1 MRIGFHSIK
10 VHNVLTEIRYD
21 STEIN
26 KIRYNR
32 TAFMLSRVRGERVMA
47 DMVQDNLCCSRS
59 VVDWAKVTRSLLG
72 AVSFPVIGLLV
83 PYGMSKQGIH
93 DIFPYFFH
101 RNRHCE
107 PASLQGERQR
117 YVIDAENGM
126 LEFPGGGIKV
136 QNWTSHFN
144 PLYLFQEFMRH
155 KIALAEIREIHP
167 PLNMRQTVYGNGRSR
182 ASVPSRIELNG
193 DFSAVSLSF
202 RSKEKRDE
210 LYLALVRVH
219 HIPAR
224 RYDGFNNPLFFFP
237 ISICGRS
244 PLYRIANLE
253 VFHITPPFPSIY
265 RRLPER
271 QSSNH

>member
-1 MRIGFHSIK
+1 
-10 VHNVLTEIRYD
+10 
-21 STEIN
+21 
-26 KIRYNR
+26 
-32 TAFMLSRVRGERVMA
+32 MA

-59 VVDWAKVTRSLLG
+59 VVDWPKVTRSLLG

-167 PLNMRQTVYGNGRSR
+167 PLNMRQTVYGNGRCVR
-182 ASVPSRIELNG
+182 AYQAGSNSTAILAPFRFPSE
-193 DFSAVSLSF
+193 
-202 RSKEKRDE
+202 SKEKRDE
-210 LYLALVRVH
+210 PY
-219 HIPAR
+219 PSPQKAR
-224 RYDGFNNPLFFFP
+224 RFSPIAEYTPLRVGSHYSCINHALSQAF
-237 ISICGRS
+237 S
-244 PLYRIANLE
+244 PVPLLSAGI
-253 VFHITPPFPSIY
+253 
-265 RRLPER
+265 
-271 QSSNH
+271 Q

>member
-1 MRIGFHSIK
+1 
-10 VHNVLTEIRYD
+10 
-21 STEIN
+21 
-26 KIRYNR
+26 
-32 TAFMLSRVRGERVMA
+32 MA

-59 VVDWAKVTRSLLG
+59 VVDWPKVTRSLLG

-193 DFSAVSLSF
+193 DFGAVSLSF

-210 LYLALVRVH
+210 PY
-219 HIPAR
+219 PSPQKAR
-224 RYDGFNNPLFFFP
+224 RFPPIAEYTRLRVGSHYSCINHALSQAFSPVPLLSAG
-237 ISICGRS
+237 I
-244 PLYRIANLE
+244 
-253 VFHITPPFPSIY
+253 
-265 RRLPER
+265 
-271 QSSNH
+271 Q

>member
-1 MRIGFHSIK
+1 
-10 VHNVLTEIRYD
+10 
-21 STEIN
+21 
-26 KIRYNR
+26 
-32 TAFMLSRVRGERVMA
+32 MA

-93 DIFPYFFH
+93 DIFPYIFH

-126 LEFPGGGIKV
+126 LEFPDGGIKV

-193 DFSAVSLSF
+193 DFGTVSLSF

-210 LYLALVRVH
+210 PY
-219 HIPAR
+219 PSPQKAR
-224 RYDGFNNPLFFFP
+224 RFPPIAEYTPLRVGSHYSCINHALSQAF
-237 ISICGRS
+237 S
-244 PLYRIANLE
+244 PVPLLSAGI
-253 VFHITPPFPSIY
+253 
-265 RRLPER
+265 
-271 QSSNH
+271 Q

>member
-1 MRIGFHSIK
+1 
-10 VHNVLTEIRYD
+10 
-21 STEIN
+21 
-26 KIRYNR
+26 
-32 TAFMLSRVRGERVMA
+32 MLSRVRGERVMA

-126 LEFPGGGIKV
+126 LEFPDGGIKV

-193 DFSAVSLSF
+193 DFGTVSLSF

-210 LYLALVRVH
+210 PY
-219 HIPAR
+219 PSPQKAR
-224 RYDGFNNPLFFFP
+224 RFPPIAEYTPLRVGSHYSCINHALSQAF
-237 ISICGRS
+237 S
-244 PLYRIANLE
+244 PVPLLSAGI
-253 VFHITPPFPSIY
+253 
-265 RRLPER
+265 
-271 QSSNH
+271 Q

>member
-1 MRIGFHSIK
+1 
-10 VHNVLTEIRYD
+10 
-21 STEIN
+21 
-26 KIRYNR
+26 
-32 TAFMLSRVRGERVMA
+32 MLSRVRGERVMA

-83 PYGMSKQGIH
+83 PYGMLKQGIH
-93 DIFPYFFH
+93 DIFPYFFIAIGIVNLLLF
-101 RNRHCE
+101 RVN
-107 PASLQGERQR
+107 AKG

-193 DFSAVSLSF
+193 DFGAVSLSF

-210 LYLALVRVH
+210 LYLALVRIH
-219 HIPAR
+219 HIGGSSPRDEPYPSPQKAR
-224 RYDGFNNPLFFFP
+224 RFPPIAEYTRLRVGSHYSCINHALSQAFSPVPLLSAG
-237 ISICGRS
+237 I
-244 PLYRIANLE
+244 
-253 VFHITPPFPSIY
+253 
-265 RRLPER
+265 
-271 QSSNH
+271 Q

>member
-59 VVDWAKVTRSLLG
+59 VVDWPKVTRSLLG
-72 AVSFPVIGLLV
+72 AVSFLVIGLLV
-83 PYGMSKQGIH
+83 LYGMSKQGIH

-117 YVIDAENGM
+117 I
-126 LEFPGGGIKV
+126 
-136 QNWTSHFN
+136 
-144 PLYLFQEFMRH
+144 RH
-155 KIALAEIREIHP
+155 RRRKRYAGVSGRRHQSPKLDVALQP
-167 PLNMRQTVYGNGRSR
+167 PL
-182 ASVPSRIELNG
+182 SVSGIHE
-193 DFSAVSLSF
+193 A
-202 RSKEKRDE
+202 
-210 LYLALVRVH
+210 
-219 HIPAR
+219 
-224 RYDGFNNPLFFFP
+224 
-237 ISICGRS
+237 
-244 PLYRIANLE
+244 
-253 VFHITPPFPSIY
+253 
-265 RRLPER
+265 
-271 QSSNH
+271 

>member
-1 MRIGFHSIK
+1 
-10 VHNVLTEIRYD
+10 
-21 STEIN
+21 
-26 KIRYNR
+26 
-32 TAFMLSRVRGERVMA
+32 MA
-47 DMVQDNLCCSRS
+47 DTVQDNLCCSRS
-59 VVDWAKVTRSLLG
+59 VVDWPKVTRSLLG

-155 KIALAEIREIHP
+155 KIALAEIREIHEANG
-167 PLNMRQTVYGNGRSR
+167 LRQWPFACERTKQDRTQ
-182 ASVPSRIELNG
+182 
-193 DFSAVSLSF
+193 
-202 RSKEKRDE
+202 
-210 LYLALVRVH
+210 
-219 HIPAR
+219 R
-224 RYDGFNNPLFFFP
+224 RFWHRFAFLP
-237 ISICGRS
+237 IKGK
-244 PLYRIANLE
+244 
-253 VFHITPPFPSIY
+253 TG
-265 RRLPER
+265 
-271 QSSNH
+271 

>member
-1 MRIGFHSIK
+1 
-10 VHNVLTEIRYD
+10 
-21 STEIN
+21 
-26 KIRYNR
+26 
-32 TAFMLSRVRGERVMA
+32 MA

-117 YVIDAENGM
+117 YVIHAENGM

-193 DFSAVSLSF
+193 DFGAVSLSF

-210 LYLALVRVH
+210 PY
-219 HIPAR
+219 PSPQKAR
-224 RYDGFNNPLFFFP
+224 RFPPIAEYTPLRVGSHYSCINHALSQAF
-237 ISICGRS
+237 S
-244 PLYRIANLE
+244 PVPLLSAGI
-253 VFHITPPFPSIY
+253 
-265 RRLPER
+265 
-271 QSSNH
+271 Q

>member
-1 MRIGFHSIK
+1 
-10 VHNVLTEIRYD
+10 
-21 STEIN
+21 
-26 KIRYNR
+26 
-32 TAFMLSRVRGERVMA
+32 MA

-126 LEFPGGGIKV
+126 LEFPDGGIKV

-193 DFSAVSLSF
+193 DFGTVSLSF

-210 LYLALVRVH
+210 PY
-219 HIPAR
+219 PSPQKAR
-224 RYDGFNNPLFFFP
+224 RFPPIAEYTPLRVGSHYSCINHALSQAF
-237 ISICGRS
+237 S
-244 PLYRIANLE
+244 PVPLLSAGI
-253 VFHITPPFPSIY
+253 
-265 RRLPER
+265 
-271 QSSNH
+271 Q

>member
-1 MRIGFHSIK
+1 M
-10 VHNVLTEIRYD
+10 
-21 STEIN
+21 
-26 KIRYNR
+26 
-32 TAFMLSRVRGERVMA
+32 
-47 DMVQDNLCCSRS
+47 
-59 VVDWAKVTRSLLG
+59 
-72 AVSFPVIGLLV
+72 IGLLV

-193 DFSAVSLSF
+193 DFGTVSLSF

-210 LYLALVRVH
+210 PY
-219 HIPAR
+219 PSPQKAR
-224 RYDGFNNPLFFFP
+224 RFPPIAEYTPLRVGSHYSCINHALSQAF
-237 ISICGRS
+237 S
-244 PLYRIANLE
+244 PVPLLSAGI
-253 VFHITPPFPSIY
+253 
-265 RRLPER
+265 
-271 QSSNH
+271 Q

>member
-1 MRIGFHSIK
+1 
-10 VHNVLTEIRYD
+10 
-21 STEIN
+21 
-26 KIRYNR
+26 
-32 TAFMLSRVRGERVMA
+32 MA

-193 DFSAVSLSF
+193 DFGAVSLSF

-210 LYLALVRVH
+210 LYLA
-219 HIPAR
+219 
-224 RYDGFNNPLFFFP
+224 
-237 ISICGRS
+237 
-244 PLYRIANLE
+244 
-253 VFHITPPFPSIY
+253 
-265 RRLPER
+265 
-271 QSSNH
+271 

>member
-1 MRIGFHSIK
+1 
-10 VHNVLTEIRYD
+10 
-21 STEIN
+21 
-26 KIRYNR
+26 
-32 TAFMLSRVRGERVMA
+32 MA

-155 KIALAEIREIHP
+155 KIALAEIREI
-167 PLNMRQTVYGNGRSR
+167 
-182 ASVPSRIELNG
+182 
-193 DFSAVSLSF
+193 
-202 RSKEKRDE
+202 
-210 LYLALVRVH
+210 
-219 HIPAR
+219 
-224 RYDGFNNPLFFFP
+224 
-237 ISICGRS
+237 
-244 PLYRIANLE
+244 
-253 VFHITPPFPSIY
+253 
-265 RRLPER
+265 
-271 QSSNH
+271 

>member
-1 MRIGFHSIK
+1 
-10 VHNVLTEIRYD
+10 
-21 STEIN
+21 
-26 KIRYNR
+26 
-32 TAFMLSRVRGERVMA
+32 MA

-193 DFSAVSLSF
+193 DFGAVSLSF
-202 RSKEKRDE
+202 RSKDKRDE
-210 LYLALVRVH
+210 PY
-219 HIPAR
+219 PSPQKAR
-224 RYDGFNNPLFFFP
+224 RFPPIAEYTPLRVGSHYSCINHALSQAF
-237 ISICGRS
+237 S
-244 PLYRIANLE
+244 PVPLLSAGI
-253 VFHITPPFPSIY
+253 
-265 RRLPER
+265 
-271 QSSNH
+271 Q

>member
-1 MRIGFHSIK
+1 
-10 VHNVLTEIRYD
+10 
-21 STEIN
+21 
-26 KIRYNR
+26 
-32 TAFMLSRVRGERVMA
+32 MLSRVRGERVMA

-59 VVDWAKVTRSLLG
+59 VVDWPKVTRSLLG
-72 AVSFPVIGLLV
+72 AVSFLVIGLLV

-193 DFSAVSLSF
+193 DFGAVSLSF

-210 LYLALVRVH
+210 PY
-219 HIPAR
+219 PSPQKAR
-224 RYDGFNNPLFFFP
+224 RFPPIAEYTRLRVGSHYSCINHALSQAFSPVPLLSAG
-237 ISICGRS
+237 I
-244 PLYRIANLE
+244 
-253 VFHITPPFPSIY
+253 
-265 RRLPER
+265 
-271 QSSNH
+271 Q

>member
-1 MRIGFHSIK
+1 
-10 VHNVLTEIRYD
+10 
-21 STEIN
+21 
-26 KIRYNR
+26 
-32 TAFMLSRVRGERVMA
+32 MA

-126 LEFPGGGIKV
+126 LEFPGGGIKD

-193 DFSAVSLSF
+193 DFGAVSLSF

-210 LYLALVRVH
+210 PY
-219 HIPAR
+219 PSPQKAR
-224 RYDGFNNPLFFFP
+224 RFPPIAEYTPLRVGSHYSCINHALSQAF
-237 ISICGRS
+237 S
-244 PLYRIANLE
+244 PVPLLSAGI
-253 VFHITPPFPSIY
+253 
-265 RRLPER
+265 
-271 QSSNH
+271 Q

>member
-1 MRIGFHSIK
+1 
-10 VHNVLTEIRYD
+10 
-21 STEIN
+21 
-26 KIRYNR
+26 
-32 TAFMLSRVRGERVMA
+32 MA

-59 VVDWAKVTRSLLG
+59 VVDWPKVTRSLLG

-144 PLYLFQEFMRH
+144 PF
-155 KIALAEIREIHP
+155 IC
-167 PLNMRQTVYGNGRSR
+167 
-182 ASVPSRIELNG
+182 
-193 DFSAVSLSF
+193 F
-202 RSKEKRDE
+202 RNS
-210 LYLALVRVH
+210 
-219 HIPAR
+219 
-224 RYDGFNNPLFFFP
+224 
-237 ISICGRS
+237 
-244 PLYRIANLE
+244 
-253 VFHITPPFPSIY
+253 
-265 RRLPER
+265 
-271 QSSNH
+271 

>member
-1 MRIGFHSIK
+1 MSCTACRSKAYMTFFPIFFIAIGIVNLLLF
-10 VHNVLTEIRYD
+10 
-21 STEIN
+21 
-26 KIRYNR
+26 
-32 TAFMLSRVRGERVMA
+32 RV
-47 DMVQDNLCCSRS
+47 N
-59 VVDWAKVTRSLLG
+59 AK
-72 AVSFPVIGLLV
+72 
-83 PYGMSKQGIH
+83 
-93 DIFPYFFH
+93 
-101 RNRHCE
+101 E
-107 PASLQGERQR
+107 

-193 DFSAVSLSF
+193 DFGAVSLSF

-219 HIPAR
+219 HI
-224 RYDGFNNPLFFFP
+224 
-237 ISICGRS
+237 GRLI
-244 PLYRIANLE
+244 P
-253 VFHITPPFPSIY
+253 TG
-265 RRLPER
+265 
-271 QSSNH
+271 

>member
-1 MRIGFHSIK
+1 
-10 VHNVLTEIRYD
+10 
-21 STEIN
+21 
-26 KIRYNR
+26 
-32 TAFMLSRVRGERVMA
+32 MLSRVRGERVMA

-59 VVDWAKVTRSLLG
+59 VVDWPKVTRSLLG

-193 DFSAVSLSF
+193 DFGAVSLSF

-210 LYLALVRVH
+210 PY
-219 HIPAR
+219 PSPQKAR
-224 RYDGFNNPLFFFP
+224 RFSPIAEYTPLRVGSHYSCINHALSQAF
-237 ISICGRS
+237 S
-244 PLYRIANLE
+244 PVPLLSAGI
-253 VFHITPPFPSIY
+253 
-265 RRLPER
+265 
-271 QSSNH
+271 Q

>member
-1 MRIGFHSIK
+1 
-10 VHNVLTEIRYD
+10 
-21 STEIN
+21 
-26 KIRYNR
+26 
-32 TAFMLSRVRGERVMA
+32 MA

-59 VVDWAKVTRSLLG
+59 VVDWPKVTRSLLG
-72 AVSFPVIGLLV
+72 AVSFLVIGLLV
-83 PYGMSKQGIH
+83 LYGMSKQGIH

-193 DFSAVSLSF
+193 DFGAVSLSF

-210 LYLALVRVH
+210 PY
-219 HIPAR
+219 PSPQKAR
-224 RYDGFNNPLFFFP
+224 RFPPIAEYTRLRVGSHYSCINHALSQAFSPVPLLSAG
-237 ISICGRS
+237 I
-244 PLYRIANLE
+244 
-253 VFHITPPFPSIY
+253 
-265 RRLPER
+265 
-271 QSSNH
+271 Q

>member
-1 MRIGFHSIK
+1 
-10 VHNVLTEIRYD
+10 
-21 STEIN
+21 
-26 KIRYNR
+26 
-32 TAFMLSRVRGERVMA
+32 MA

-59 VVDWAKVTRSLLG
+59 VVDWPKVTRSLLG
-72 AVSFPVIGLLV
+72 AVSFLVIGLLV

-193 DFSAVSLSF
+193 DFGAVSLSF

-210 LYLALVRVH
+210 PY
-219 HIPAR
+219 PSPQKAR
-224 RYDGFNNPLFFFP
+224 RFPPIAEYTRLRVGSHYSCINHALSQAFSPVPLLSAG
-237 ISICGRS
+237 I
-244 PLYRIANLE
+244 
-253 VFHITPPFPSIY
+253 
-265 RRLPER
+265 
-271 QSSNH
+271 Q

>member
-1 MRIGFHSIK
+1 
-10 VHNVLTEIRYD
+10 
-21 STEIN
+21 
-26 KIRYNR
+26 
-32 TAFMLSRVRGERVMA
+32 MA

-193 DFSAVSLSF
+193 DFGAVSLSF

-253 VFHITPPFPSIY
+253 VFHITPPCPSIY

>member
-1 MRIGFHSIK
+1 M
-10 VHNVLTEIRYD
+10 T
-21 STEIN
+21 
-26 KIRYNR
+26 
-32 TAFMLSRVRGERVMA
+32 

-193 DFSAVSLSF
+193 DFGTVSLSF

-210 LYLALVRVH
+210 PY
-219 HIPAR
+219 PSPQKAR
-224 RYDGFNNPLFFFP
+224 RFPPIAEYTPLRVGSHYSCINHALSQAF
-237 ISICGRS
+237 S
-244 PLYRIANLE
+244 PVPLLSAGI
-253 VFHITPPFPSIY
+253 
-265 RRLPER
+265 
-271 QSSNH
+271 Q

>member
-26 KIRYNR
+26 KIRYDR

-126 LEFPGGGIKV
+126 LEF
-136 QNWTSHFN
+136 
-144 PLYLFQEFMRH
+144 MRH

-193 DFSAVSLSF
+193 DFGAVSLSF

-219 HIPAR
+219 HI
-224 RYDGFNNPLFFFP
+224 
-237 ISICGRS
+237 GRLI
-244 PLYRIANLE
+244 P
-253 VFHITPPFPSIY
+253 TG
-265 RRLPER
+265 
-271 QSSNH
+271 

>member
-1 MRIGFHSIK
+1 
-10 VHNVLTEIRYD
+10 
-21 STEIN
+21 
-26 KIRYNR
+26 
-32 TAFMLSRVRGERVMA
+32 MA
-47 DMVQDNLCCSRS
+47 DTVQDNLCCSRS

-193 DFSAVSLSF
+193 DFGAVSLSF

-210 LYLALVRVH
+210 PY
-219 HIPAR
+219 PSPQKAR
-224 RYDGFNNPLFFFP
+224 RFPPIAEYTRLRVGSHYSCINHALSQAFSPVPLLSAG
-237 ISICGRS
+237 I
-244 PLYRIANLE
+244 
-253 VFHITPPFPSIY
+253 
-265 RRLPER
+265 
-271 QSSNH
+271 Q

>member
-1 MRIGFHSIK
+1 M
-10 VHNVLTEIRYD
+10 
-21 STEIN
+21 
-26 KIRYNR
+26 
-32 TAFMLSRVRGERVMA
+32 
-47 DMVQDNLCCSRS
+47 
-59 VVDWAKVTRSLLG
+59 TRSLLG

-126 LEFPGGGIKV
+126 LEFPDGGIKV

-193 DFSAVSLSF
+193 DFGTVSLSF

-210 LYLALVRVH
+210 PYPSPQKARRFPPIAEYTPLRVGTT
-219 HIPAR
+219 IPASIMHYHR
-224 RYDGFNNPLFFFP
+224 PFPRSPPDRQGFNKDESL
-237 ISICGRS
+237 
-244 PLYRIANLE
+244 
-253 VFHITPPFPSIY
+253 
-265 RRLPER
+265 
-271 QSSNH
+271 

>member
-1 MRIGFHSIK
+1 
-10 VHNVLTEIRYD
+10 
-21 STEIN
+21 
-26 KIRYNR
+26 
-32 TAFMLSRVRGERVMA
+32 MA

-193 DFSAVSLSF
+193 DFGAVSLSF

-210 LYLALVRVH
+210 PY
-219 HIPAR
+219 PSPQKAR
-224 RYDGFNNPLFFFP
+224 RFPPIAEYTPLRVGSHYSCINHALSQAF
-237 ISICGRS
+237 S
-244 PLYRIANLE
+244 PVPLLSAGIR
-253 VFHITPPFPSIY
+253 
-265 RRLPER
+265 
-271 QSSNH
+271 

>member
-1 MRIGFHSIK
+1 
-10 VHNVLTEIRYD
+10 
-21 STEIN
+21 
-26 KIRYNR
+26 
-32 TAFMLSRVRGERVMA
+32 MLSRVRGERVMA

-193 DFSAVSLSF
+193 DFGTVSLSF

-210 LYLALVRVH
+210 PY
-219 HIPAR
+219 PSPQKAR
-224 RYDGFNNPLFFFP
+224 RFPPIAEYTPLRVGSHYSCINHALSQAF
-237 ISICGRS
+237 S
-244 PLYRIANLE
+244 PVPLLSAGI
-253 VFHITPPFPSIY
+253 
-265 RRLPER
+265 
-271 QSSNH
+271 Q

>member
-1 MRIGFHSIK
+1 
-10 VHNVLTEIRYD
+10 
-21 STEIN
+21 
-26 KIRYNR
+26 
-32 TAFMLSRVRGERVMA
+32 MLSRVRGERVMA

-59 VVDWAKVTRSLLG
+59 VVDWPKVTRSLLG

-101 RNRHCE
+101 RNRRCE

-193 DFSAVSLSF
+193 DFGAVSLSF
-202 RSKEKRDE
+202 RIKGKT
-210 LYLALVRVH
+210 
-219 HIPAR
+219 
-224 RYDGFNNPLFFFP
+224 G
-237 ISICGRS
+237 
-244 PLYRIANLE
+244 
-253 VFHITPPFPSIY
+253 
-265 RRLPER
+265 
-271 QSSNH
+271 